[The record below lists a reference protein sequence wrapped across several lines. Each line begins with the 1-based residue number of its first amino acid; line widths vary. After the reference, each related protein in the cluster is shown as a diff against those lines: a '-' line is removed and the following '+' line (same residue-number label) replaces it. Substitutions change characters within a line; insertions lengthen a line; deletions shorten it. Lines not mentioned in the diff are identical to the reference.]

1 MAEEAADEVGRST
14 LFSKGALQIASGLL
28 LAWPASA
35 LVQHAGCGAL
45 SAICSSGSRETRGTV
60 AMMRL
65 LQVCALM
72 TADCHGDELPHQQL
86 TVVMMTCLLLAE
98 APHIRQWQARQVATQ
113 VHDER

>member
-65 LQVCALM
+65 LQVCALI
-72 TADCHGDELPHQQL
+72 AYLSYLKHARLWELEHAKPAHQL
-86 TVVMMTCLLLAE
+86 PASDAPPSAKLA
-98 APHIRQWQARQVATQ
+98 A
-113 VHDER
+113 

>member
-86 TVVMMTCLLLAE
+86 PVALTALRNYM
-98 APHIRQWQARQVATQ
+98 ARPAVLQVIDCTLI
-113 VHDER
+113 VHDDL

>member
-1 MAEEAADEVGRST
+1 MTSLIRWALDEAHATTALTKMAEEAGDEVGRST
-14 LFSKGALQIASGLL
+14 LFAKGALQIATGLL

-45 SAICSSGSRETRGTV
+45 SAICSSGSRETRGTI

-72 TADCHGDELPHQQL
+72 TF
-86 TVVMMTCLLLAE
+86 
-98 APHIRQWQARQVATQ
+98 
-113 VHDER
+113 